1 MTTIVG
7 TANRLVSDSKII
19 MYKKDK
25 DDTFYE
31 GPKLFR
37 KGDAII
43 GTAGSHILGEVFI
56 KWYGTK
62 KKKPNFGPKA
72 DFEAL
77 VVTKDGLYHYDEDLS
92 GGKVNREWFAIGS
105 GSFAA
110 LGALYAGKTPEEAVE
125 IACQVDPYSG
135 LPLQI
140 LKLVATS
147 TPTNLEI
154 PGTTQMKE
162 TV

>member
-1 MTTIVG
+1 
-7 TANRLVSDSKII
+7 
-19 MYKKDK
+19 MYKKDQ
-25 DDTFYE
+25 DDTYYE

-37 KGDAII
+37 KDIGGNSAII
-43 GTAGSHILGEVFI
+43 GTSGSHILGEVFI

-125 IACQVDPYSG
+125 IATKIDPYSG
-135 LPLQI
+135 LPIQI
-140 LKLVATS
+140 LKLDDA
-147 TPTNLEI
+147 I
-154 PGTTQMKE
+154 
-162 TV
+162 